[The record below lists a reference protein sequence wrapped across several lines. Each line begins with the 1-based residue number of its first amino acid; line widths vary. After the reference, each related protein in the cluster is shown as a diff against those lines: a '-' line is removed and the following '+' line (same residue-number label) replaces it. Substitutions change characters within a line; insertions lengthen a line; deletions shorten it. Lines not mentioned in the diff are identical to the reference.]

1 MDGIGNWLTFMNDR
15 RDDVID
21 KVIEHAMLV
30 FWVML
35 AATAFAVLVGILI
48 RDRPNARGVA
58 ASVGSALQGVTL
70 GTAGVFLVIPSL
82 ALFAIFIPIV
92 GIGFWPPFI
101 ALFMYALLPI
111 MRNTV
116 TGLAGVDQAVL
127 ESARGM
133 GLNARQRLFKVQL
146 PLAWPVILTG
156 IRVSTLLTTGIAAIA
171 VLVGG
176 PGLGFYI
183 NDGLTRYPFPNS
195 VESMWTGM
203 ALTVILALLFDL
215 VFVFLRRV
223 TLSKGLRL

>member
-1 MDGIGNWLTFMNDR
+1 MDSIRSWLEFMNDDR
-15 RDDVID
+15 SDVIATAID
-21 KVIEHAMLV
+21 HAMLV
-30 FWVML
+30 IWVML
-35 AATAFAVLVGILI
+35 AASIFAVTVGVLI
-48 RDRPNARGVA
+48 RDRPNARGVTASIVGA
-58 ASVGSALQGVTL
+58 AQGISL

-133 GLNARQRLFKVQL
+133 GLNARQRLLKVQL

-156 IRVSTLLTTGIAAIA
+156 IRISTLLTTGIAAIA

-176 PGLGFYI
+176 PGLGYYI
-183 NDGLTRYPFPNS
+183 NQGLTRYPFPKS

-203 ALTVILALLFDL
+203 ALTIGLALLFDL
-215 VFVFLRRV
+215 GFVLVRRL
-223 TLSKGLRL
+223 TMSKGLRL